1 MVGLARYSAAL
12 RLPTLGYTFVLPFN
26 HGAIARVISEALA
39 TSQRPP
45 PDFISR
51 SRNLRVLDQGGNA

>member
-26 HGAIARVISEALA
+26 HGAIARVISEA
-39 TSQRPP
+39 
-45 PDFISR
+45 
-51 SRNLRVLDQGGNA
+51 